1 MPTDDPFTTSKAKH
15 RTVAIDHA
23 KRGSKDITGNVLVN
37 GKGAIQQVETDLSEK
52 KAHEEVRRQ
61 QAQNQ

>member
-1 MPTDDPFTTSKAKH
+1 MPTEDPLSASKAQH

-23 KRGSKDITGNVLVN
+23 KHGSKDIASYVVVN
-37 GKGAIQQVETDLSEK
+37 GNGVIQQVETDLSEK
-52 KAHEEVRRQ
+52 KAHEEVRRA